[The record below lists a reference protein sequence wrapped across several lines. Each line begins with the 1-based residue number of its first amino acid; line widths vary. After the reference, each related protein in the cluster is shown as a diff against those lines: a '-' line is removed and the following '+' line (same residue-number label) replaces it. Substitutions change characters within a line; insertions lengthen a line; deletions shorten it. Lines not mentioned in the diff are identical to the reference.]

1 MDLKR
6 KLVVQGLLRVENSGF
21 SNLVL
26 SSLINDGSLSRQ
38 DKAFVSKVFYGTI
51 ERKITLNYIL
61 QRFISK
67 PLKKLDKE
75 VLAIM
80 QSALY
85 QMLYMNSVPS
95 HAAIN
100 QAVSL
105 CPSFRKTSAKGL
117 VNAVLR
123 KADGFDI
130 STADFTDEKERIW
143 VIEPSHPIAQG

>member
-6 KLVVQGLLRVENSGF
+6 KLIVQGLLRVENSGF

-26 SSLINDGSLSRQ
+26 PSLIENENLSPQ

-75 VLAIM
+75 VLA
-80 QSALY
+80 QGSPEEVYASEAFRSVFGALADE
-85 QMLYMNSVPS
+85 N
-95 HAAIN
+95 HA
-100 QAVSL
+100 
-105 CPSFRKTSAKGL
+105 
-117 VNAVLR
+117 
-123 KADGFDI
+123 
-130 STADFTDEKERIW
+130 KE
-143 VIEPSHPIAQG
+143 AAL